1 MEGYGLRLNKRIG
14 EPEGTKEENKAIGF
28 LIFSHLFARNPL
40 SYPPFTP
47 FTPFTLVQ
55 HPVPDSLCAYCFVE
69 SAMDDFKLLRPAELD
84 KMHSVAGNANG
95 QLGI

>member
-47 FTPFTLVQ
+47 FTLVQ

-69 SAMDDFKLLRPAELD
+69 GTMNDFKLLRPAELD
-84 KMHSVAGNANG
+84 KMHGVTGDADS

>member
-47 FTPFTLVQ
+47 FTLV
-55 HPVPDSLCAYCFVE
+55 
-69 SAMDDFKLLRPAELD
+69 
-84 KMHSVAGNANG
+84 
-95 QLGI
+95 

>member
-14 EPEGTKEENKAIGF
+14 EPEGTKEENKALGF

-47 FTPFTLVQ
+47 FTLVQ
-55 HPVPDSLCAYCFVE
+55 QFPFFF
-69 SAMDDFKLLRPAELD
+69 MRLLFRRKCD
-84 KMHSVAGNANG
+84 G
-95 QLGI
+95 

>member
-47 FTPFTLVQ
+47 FTLVQ
-55 HPVPDSLCAYCFVE
+55 HPVPDSLRAYCFVE

-84 KMHSVAGNANG
+84 EVHSVAGNANG

>member
-47 FTPFTLVQ
+47 FT
-55 HPVPDSLCAYCFVE
+55 C
-69 SAMDDFKLLRPAELD
+69 M
-84 KMHSVAGNANG
+84 M
-95 QLGI
+95 

>member
-1 MEGYGLRLNKRIG
+1 MNKRIG

-55 HPVPDSLCAYCFVE
+55 HPVPDSLRAYCFVE
-69 SAMDDFKLLRPAELD
+69 GAVDNFELLRATELD
-84 KMHSVAGNANG
+84 EVHGIAGNPNS

>member
-47 FTPFTLVQ
+47 SECSHKLKTLEFTGLVMRSFYFTSQ
-55 HPVPDSLCAYCFVE
+55 H
-69 SAMDDFKLLRPAELD
+69 RAE
-84 KMHSVAGNANG
+84 N
-95 QLGI
+95 

>member
-47 FTPFTLVQ
+47 FECSHKLETLEITGLVTRSFYFTSQ
-55 HPVPDSLCAYCFVE
+55 
-69 SAMDDFKLLRPAELD
+69 
-84 KMHSVAGNANG
+84 
-95 QLGI
+95 Q